1 MTAICPAGCSKWP
14 RFSPAQPQ
22 RAKTRCSAGKA
33 AASEEARRTLRY
45 FEPLSE
51 ARTTLGKRSDSA
63 RCGRAGEKDDFFS
76 ILLVERAVAKTGYH
90 RADRVA
96 DQIRME
102 VADILMR
109 KIKDPRVQ
117 SVTVTDVKLTADLRI
132 ARVFVTTMGTEEEER
147 NVFAGLGQANGF
159 VRGELGR
166 RLSLRYLPE
175 IVFAKDVSGP
185 RGDRVLKLLDE
196 LHAKTEAEGGS

>member
-1 MTAICPAGCSKWP
+1 M
-14 RFSPAQPQ
+14 
-22 RAKTRCSAGKA
+22 
-33 AASEEARRTLRY
+33 
-45 FEPLSE
+45 
-51 ARTTLGKRSDSA
+51 
-63 RCGRAGEKDDFFS
+63 
-76 ILLVERAVAKTGYH
+76 EREVAKTGYH

-117 SVTVTDVKLTADLRI
+117 SVTVTDVKLTSDLRI
-132 ARVFVTTMGTEEEER
+132 ARVFVTAMGTEEEER
-147 NVFAGLGQANGF
+147 NVFAGLAQASGF

-175 IVFAKDVSGP
+175 VLFAKDVSGP
-185 RGDRVLKLLDE
+185 RGDRVLKLLED
-196 LHAKTEAEGGS
+196 LQIKPDGGSSEETKSS

>member
-1 MTAICPAGCSKWP
+1 M
-14 RFSPAQPQ
+14 
-22 RAKTRCSAGKA
+22 
-33 AASEEARRTLRY
+33 
-45 FEPLSE
+45 
-51 ARTTLGKRSDSA
+51 
-63 RCGRAGEKDDFFS
+63 
-76 ILLVERAVAKTGYH
+76 ERQMAKTGYH

-117 SVTVTDVKLTADLRI
+117 SVTVTDVKLTSDLRI
-132 ARVFVTTMGTEEEER
+132 ARVFVTAMGTEDEER
-147 NVFAGLGQANGF
+147 NVFAGLAQAHGF

-185 RGDRVLKLLDE
+185 RGDRVLKLLND
-196 LHAKTEAEGGS
+196 LHIKTDGESSEKQISS

>member
-1 MTAICPAGCSKWP
+1 M
-14 RFSPAQPQ
+14 
-22 RAKTRCSAGKA
+22 
-33 AASEEARRTLRY
+33 
-45 FEPLSE
+45 
-51 ARTTLGKRSDSA
+51 
-63 RCGRAGEKDDFFS
+63 
-76 ILLVERAVAKTGYH
+76 AKTGYH

-117 SVTVTDVKLTADLRI
+117 SVTVTDVKLTSDLRI
-132 ARVFVTTMGTEEEER
+132 ARVFVTTMGMEEEG
-147 NVFAGLGQANGF
+147 NVFAGLAQANGF

-196 LHAKTEAEGGS
+196 LHVKTEAEGSSSEEKTSS